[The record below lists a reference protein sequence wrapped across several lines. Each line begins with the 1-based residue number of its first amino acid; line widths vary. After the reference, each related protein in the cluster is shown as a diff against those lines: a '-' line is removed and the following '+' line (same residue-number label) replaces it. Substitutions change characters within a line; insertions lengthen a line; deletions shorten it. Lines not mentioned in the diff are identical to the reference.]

1 MQRSNAAFR
10 EPCNGRCMYST
21 ACVAQDCVYSVRKAS
36 GSAELRAAAFLRALS
51 FYSYPTDRSLWA
63 QQVWSCFR
71 GCYLG

>member
-1 MQRSNAAFR
+1 
-10 EPCNGRCMYST
+10 MYPT

-63 QQVWSCFR
+63 QQVWSCLMAATWNDYVAVP
-71 GCYLG
+71 C